1 MTTTVRA
8 LLFDVF
14 GTVVDWRGS
23 LIEGLQGLSAR
34 HGVQA
39 DWARLADAW
48 RSEAYEAILPQIAA
62 RTLPWLPLDEVHRLA
77 LDELLPRHGLVGLTD
92 AEVAWINRRWHQ
104 LEPWPDAVPG
114 LQRLRQGYPVCA
126 LSNGNVSLLL
136 DMARHAGLPWDML
149 FGADL
154 FQRYKPAAEVYLG
167 ACALLDL
174 QPEQVMLCA
183 AHNGDLQAAQE
194 LGLATAFIQRPRENG
209 PAGGEVSTGNWDLQA
224 SDLQDLADQLG
235 LPPSPLQADEDRA
248 EA

>member
-23 LIEGLQGLSAR
+23 LVDQLQGLAAK

-39 DWARLADAW
+39 DWGALADAW
-48 RSEAYEAILPQIAA
+48 RAEAYEAILPQIAA

-77 LDELLPRHGLVGLTD
+77 LDELLPRHGLAGLTA

-136 DMARHAGLPWDML
+136 DMARHVGLPWDML

-154 FQRYKPAAEVYLG
+154 FRRYKPAAEVYLG

-194 LGLATAFIQRPRENG
+194 LGLATAFIQRPREKG
-209 PAGGEVSTGNWDLQA
+209 PAGGEVSTGGWDLEA

-235 LPPSPLQADEDRA
+235 MPAIAGDEETVA
-248 EA
+248 TQP

>member
-23 LIEGLQGLSAR
+23 LVNGLQGLSAK
-34 HGVQA
+34 HGVQG
-39 DWARLADAW
+39 DWERLADAW
-48 RSEAYEAILPQIAA
+48 RAEAYEAILPQIEA
-62 RTLPWLPLDEVHRLA
+62 RSLPWLPLDDVHRLA

-92 AEVAWINRRWHQ
+92 AEVAWVNRLWHR
-104 LEPWPDAVPG
+104 LDPWPDAVPG

-154 FQRYKPAAEVYLG
+154 FRRYKPAAEVYLG

-183 AHNGDLQAAQE
+183 AHNGDLQAAKE
-194 LGLATAFIQRPRENG
+194 LGLATAFIQRPREKG
-209 PAGGEVSTGNWDLQA
+209 SASGEVSAGGWDIDA

-235 LPPSPLQADEDRA
+235 LPATGMVPDQDSSQR
-248 EA
+248 